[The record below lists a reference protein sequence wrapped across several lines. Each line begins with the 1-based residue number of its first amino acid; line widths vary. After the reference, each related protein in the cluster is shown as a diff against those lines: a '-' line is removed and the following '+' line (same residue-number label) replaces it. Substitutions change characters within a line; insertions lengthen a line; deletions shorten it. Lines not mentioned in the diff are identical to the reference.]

1 MSMNYLYAQMQA
13 KGREVLT
20 TTAPDR
26 EKMKILPKLLGEPRE
41 RGKEEVTKI
50 HGEPGRGAGENGGW
64 GEDSDGRRPRGRRR
78 SVAPRGGEVVGGGL
92 VGRGVGK

>member
-26 EKMKILPKLLGEPRE
+26 EKTKILPKLLGEPRE

-50 HGEPGRGAGENGGW
+50 HGEPERTAARERAPMAGDL
-64 GEDSDGRRPRGRRR
+64 ED
-78 SVAPRGGEVVGGGL
+78 VGGRWRLAEERWWAAVWWG
-92 VGRGVGK
+92 GVWESE